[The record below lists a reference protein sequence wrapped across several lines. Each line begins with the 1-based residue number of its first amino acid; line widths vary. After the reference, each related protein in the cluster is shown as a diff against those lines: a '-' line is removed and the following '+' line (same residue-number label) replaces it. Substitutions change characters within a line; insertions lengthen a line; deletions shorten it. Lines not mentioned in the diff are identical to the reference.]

1 MPASAATDAAY
12 ELAAER
18 YAAAGV
24 DTEAAL
30 RALATIPISL
40 HCWQGDD
47 VQGFESAGGA
57 LGGGLAVTGN
67 YPGRARTPDEL
78 RGRSRAGARPDPR
91 PPPRSTSTPATASS
105 AASRSTATQI
115 EPATSPAGSTG
126 PGSSGL
132 GLDFN
137 PTCFA
142 HPKAADGFT
151 LAHRRRRHPR
161 LLDRALPPL
170 PGRSGRPSAR
180 PWARPA

>member
-1 MPASAATDAAY
+1 MSIDTAVTTAY
-12 ELAAER
+12 ELATER

-24 DTEAAL
+24 DTEHAMRSLAA
-30 RALATIPISL
+30 IPISL

-47 VQGFESAGGA
+47 VQGFESAGNG

-67 YPGRARTPDEL
+67 YPGRARTPAEL
-78 RGRSRAGARPDPR
+78 RADLDAALALVPGRHRVNLH
-91 PPPRSTSTPATASS
+91 ASYGEFGGN
-105 AASRSTATQI
+105 AVDRDQI
-115 EPATSPAGSTG
+115 EPGHFAGWIDWARER
-126 PGSSGL
+126 GL

-151 LAHRRRRHPR
+151 L
-161 LLDRALPPL
+161 D
-170 PGRSGRPSAR
+170 GSGRPSAR